1 MRGLTIARVAA
12 EAGVGVGTVSRVLNG
27 APSVSEDT
35 RRRVLAAI
43 ATLDYQPSAVAR
55 ALSTGR
61 THAVGVV
68 APFFTQPSVIERLRG
83 ISPRLAA
90 GGYQL
95 VLFDVERADQTRDT
109 FRSLTM
115 RGRVDGVLS
124 ISLTPTSRETKRFE
138 SAGTPIV
145 LVDQEHDA
153 LPAIS
158 VDDVKGGRMA
168 GSYLIG
174 LGHRRIGFVGDEE
187 ENPFGFASSA
197 RRREGFE
204 AALHAAGAPLRPEWI
219 RRGPHGRNAG
229 RDSGAALLA
238 LEDRPTAVFASSDV
252 QAIGVLEAAR
262 AAGVPVPGELSV
274 IGFDDVE
281 AAAYAGLTT
290 VTQSLEESGAIGAD
304 QLLRAL
310 SGEPAESRRLPLR
323 VVERHTTSRLASSGG
338 KRGTGPTNNGLA
350 TNDGGGMQ

>member
-27 APSVSEDT
+27 SPSVSEDT
-35 RRRVLAAI
+35 RRRVLEAI
-43 ATLDYQPSAVAR
+43 AALDYQPSAVAR

-83 ISPRLAA
+83 ISPRLA
-90 GGYQL
+90 GSGYQL

-109 FRSLTM
+109 FRSLAM

-124 ISLTPTSRETKRFE
+124 ISLAPTARETKRFA

-145 LVDQEHDA
+145 LVDQEHEE

-158 VDDVKGGRMA
+158 VDDVEGGRMA

-197 RRREGFE
+197 RRRAGFE
-204 AALHAAGAPLRPEWI
+204 AALA
-219 RRGPHGRNAG
+219 
-229 RDSGAALLA
+229 
-238 LEDRPTAVFASSDV
+238 
-252 QAIGVLEAAR
+252 
-262 AAGVPVPGELSV
+262 AAGVAVAPRVDQARP
-274 IGFDDVE
+274 
-281 AAAYAGLTT
+281 ARARRPAGTPAPPCSRSRT
-290 VTQSLEESGAIGAD
+290 GRPRSS
-304 QLLRAL
+304 RA
-310 SGEPAESRRLPLR
+310 PTSRRSGC
-323 VVERHTTSRLASSGG
+323 SRPRARPASPCRASSRSSASTTWRRPPT
-338 KRGTGPTNNGLA
+338 RG
-350 TNDGGGMQ
+350 